1 MEIAF
6 YNGEFLQEV
15 DEKIIPIQERGH
27 QFGDGVYEV
36 VRVYNNKPFMLE
48 EHLDRFQKSAEA
60 ILLQLPYTR
69 QELTEIID
77 QGVKRSQEKNVDV
90 YFQVTR
96 GIAPRLHLFP
106 NTKAV
111 FSMTIKPSRPIDPAK
126 KESGVAVLLLE
137 DERWKNC
144 YIKSLNLLPNVIAKQ
159 HAASR
164 GCDEAILVKDGS
176 ITEGSSSNLFVIK
189 DGTIYTT
196 PATKGILH
204 GITRLAVFQLAE
216 KMELPIKEQH
226 FTEEF
231 LLQADEAFITS
242 TTQEILPINKVDE
255 FEIPTHYTITKKL
268 QNEFL
273 KLTK

>member
-6 YNGEFLQEV
+6 YNGEFLREV

-36 VRVYNNKPFMLE
+36 VRVYNNKPFMLK
-48 EHLDRFQKSAEA
+48 EHLDRFERSAVA

-69 QELTEIID
+69 EEIYEIINE
-77 QGVKRSQEKNVDV
+77 GIHRSKEKNLDV

-111 FSMTIKPSRPIDPAK
+111 FSMTIKPSRAIDPVK
-126 KESGVAVLLLE
+126 REKGVSVLMLE

-159 HAASR
+159 QAANQ
-164 GCDEAILVKDGS
+164 GCDEAILVKDHF
-176 ITEGSSSNLFVIK
+176 ITEGSSSNIFVVK
-189 DGTIYTT
+189 NGEIYTT

-216 KMELPIKEQH
+216 KLELPVIEKQFNEA
-226 FTEEF
+226 F
-231 LLQADEAFITS
+231 LLDADEAFITS
-242 TTQEILPINKVDE
+242 TTQEILPIAKVDE
-255 FEIPTHYTITKKL
+255 TLLPTHYTITKKL
-268 QNEFL
+268 QKEFQ
-273 KLTK
+273 KLTL